1 MPDSGSPTDLGHRQ
15 CDAAIGAA
23 ITTQAY
29 RAGVPIATGTDN
41 PGMWDDRWPE
51 VFHEIDLLVH
61 QAHMSSADV
70 IRSATEISARAAGQ
84 ERDMGTIAPGK
95 LANMIVLA
103 EDPIKDINNLRS
115 IKMTIKRGARFK
127 RADFKPLVK
136 EDIQDF

>member
-1 MPDSGSPTDLGHRQ
+1 
-15 CDAAIGAA
+15 
-23 ITTQAY
+23 
-29 RAGVPIATGTDN
+29 
-41 PGMWDDRWPE
+41 MWDDPWPD

-61 QAHMSSADV
+61 QVHMSPPDV

-103 EDPIKDINNLRS
+103 KDPIKDIDNLRS
-115 IKMTIKRGARFK
+115 IEMTIKRGARFK
-127 RADFKPLVK
+127 RTDFKPLTK